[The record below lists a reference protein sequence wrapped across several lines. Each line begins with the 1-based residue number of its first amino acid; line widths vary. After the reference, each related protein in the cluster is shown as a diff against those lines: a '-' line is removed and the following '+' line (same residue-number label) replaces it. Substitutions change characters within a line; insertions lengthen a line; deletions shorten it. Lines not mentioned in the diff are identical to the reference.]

1 MFIDYL
7 TLIMINMVAGT
18 VILAYYIWKG
28 IDELDQRPYAAAF
41 GVVGLLAVITGLQL
55 SFTWPLPGSFN
66 IGYGEATT
74 LFGIVFLG
82 TALALSQGWSLLP
95 MTIYAFFA
103 GVDAIVVGAR
113 ILSLQLGKE
122 PLIAAIGFV
131 LSGLGG
137 VFAAPF
143 FMYFKNNKMVRY
155 LAIAVLLLAAA
166 IWAITFYQSL
176 WGHMEAFGKW
186 VPATMAPAPATT

>member
-18 VILAYYIWKG
+18 VLLAYYIFKG

-41 GVVGLLAVITGLQL
+41 GVVGLLGVIMGLQL

-66 IGYGEATT
+66 VGYGDTTT
-74 LFGIVFLG
+74 LFGVVFLG
-82 TALALSQGWSLLP
+82 TALALSQGWDLLP
-95 MTIYAFFA
+95 MAIYAFFA
-103 GVDAIVVGAR
+103 GMDAVIVGIR
-113 ILSLQLGKE
+113 ILSLGLGQE
-122 PLIAAIGFV
+122 PLVAAVGFV

-137 VFAAPF
+137 IFAAPF

-155 LAIAVLLLAAA
+155 AAIAILLVAAA
-166 IWAITFYQSL
+166 IWAVTFYNSL
-176 WGHMEAFGKW
+176 WAHMLSFGKW
-186 VPATMAPAPATT
+186 IPATMPPAPAAK